1 MFKVIIHGKIEK
13 GLGGSA
19 ITMIVEP
26 QIDLDDSTLEE
37 KMACS
42 EIVMLNS
49 EWLKHKATKGDNIE
63 LKMETGSCEDRSH
76 IDNFYKE
83 EKKKDD

>member
-1 MFKVIIHGKIEK
+1 
-13 GLGGSA
+13 
-19 ITMIVEP
+19 
-26 QIDLDDSTLEE
+26 
-37 KMACS
+37 MACS

-83 EKKKDD
+83 EKKKDN